1 MERLILTLAL
11 FLIVCACGS
20 VKKLKT
26 KWSYKR
32 DLKEEVE
39 RLRESMKLEV
49 LEYGDTLTGTI
60 PLRALGRMPMV
71 VPVRS
76 KGLELE
82 LTITDS
88 TLSYKSIARP
98 VARSSL
104 SWEGERQ
111 SSSQAIKTTET
122 SEEKSK
128 ERKAFTPPW
137 WLIVGI
143 VLAVAVLVLR
153 LLNIIS
159 NPFKLLK
166 R

>member
-11 FLIVCACGS
+11 FLIVCSCGS

-39 RLRESMKLEV
+39 HLRESMKLEV

-88 TLSYKSIARP
+88 TVSYKSIARP

-104 SWEGERQ
+104 SWEGEEQ
-111 SSSQAIKTTET
+111 NSYKSL
-122 SEEKSK
+122 EEDDTGKEAVV
-128 ERKAFTPPW
+128 ERKAFSPPW
-137 WLIVGI
+137 WLIVVG
-143 VLAVAVLVLR
+143 VLVVAVIVLR